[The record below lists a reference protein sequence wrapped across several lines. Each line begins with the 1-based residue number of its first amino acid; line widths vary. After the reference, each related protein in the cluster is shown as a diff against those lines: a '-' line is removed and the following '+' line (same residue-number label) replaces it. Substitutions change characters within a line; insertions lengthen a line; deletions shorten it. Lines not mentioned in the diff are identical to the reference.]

1 MQFPQDEEGFSIENQ
16 AYLGDTGIL
25 VHPVVKKDVEVAEF
39 YIADAQVFFLSN
51 PISNEMQ
58 PYYDYF
64 DFTMYEGKGMHKV
77 PAPLGRIPLLV
88 RGGNIIPRKDR
99 IRGSSGR
106 MTRDPYTLFITLSNE
121 VPLPTK

>member
-1 MQFPQDEEGFSIENQ
+1 
-16 AYLGDTGIL
+16 
-25 VHPVVKKDVEVAEF
+25 
-39 YIADAQVFFLSN
+39 
-51 PISNEMQ
+51 
-58 PYYDYF
+58 
-64 DFTMYEGKGMHKV
+64 MHKA

-121 VPLPTK
+121 VIQLPLNDVDD